1 MNDGLRAT
9 AHRART
15 KVSKSRVGTMFHR
28 DSTATTRKIRNLRR
42 RVDELEDEVQ
52 ESRRLNRRVAELLDV
67 VEELLLPVAQRD
79 EEKIQEY
86 VKRYSS
92 SI

>member
-1 MNDGLRAT
+1 
-9 AHRART
+9 
-15 KVSKSRVGTMFHR
+15 MFKR
-28 DSTATTRKIRNLRR
+28 DSKETTRKIRNLRR
-42 RVDELEDEVQ
+42 RVDELELEVQ
-52 ESRRLNRRVAELLDV
+52 ESRRLNRRVAELLDL

-79 EEKIQEY
+79 EEKIEEY